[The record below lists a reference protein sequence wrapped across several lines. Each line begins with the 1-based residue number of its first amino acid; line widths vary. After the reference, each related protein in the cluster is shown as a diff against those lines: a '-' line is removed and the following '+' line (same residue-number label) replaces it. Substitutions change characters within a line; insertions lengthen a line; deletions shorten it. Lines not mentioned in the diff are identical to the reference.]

1 MITKEFYC
9 DLGNIYNASLADKDF
24 AKEVQE
30 FYDNNPHNNG
40 ASFWFVIEDL
50 KNATGSGSEYP
61 LMNEFLK
68 TQGAVVGDQ
77 ILLRS
82 SW

>member
-30 FYDNNPHNNG
+30 FYDEHPHNNG
-40 ASFWFVIEDL
+40 ASFWIEIENIQD
-50 KNATGSGSEYP
+50 ATGFGSMYP